1 MTLHAE
7 NAMLLDAKNKAQNCL
22 PSAQS
27 DQRLRYSLYLVERD
41 AKFHYL
47 N

>member
-1 MTLHAE
+1 MQE
-7 NAMLLDAKNKAQNCL
+7 NVMLLDAKNKAQNSL
-22 PSAQS
+22 ASAQS
-27 DQRLRYSLYLVERD
+27 DQRLRYSLYLNVRD